1 MTEEPCVS
9 GIVPWGPNHQDTGN
23 WRQQPRGQWTGHIPG
38 PSRRP
43 QATLGHPAVHP
54 APGTTLGWTLSPISL
69 AHPAGSTFDTCPES
83 TCHHRRPGP
92 PLRHACPS
100 PLPAPRPTWHP
111 RGSTKC
117 TDWITPLLRL
127 EPPAAPAHAQSPGS
141 PPGPARP
148 HAGCTASPF
157 ARPHC
162 FPGALS
168 VCHAW
173 PFIRALLSGYP
184 RHLPALPRIWVTVPT
199 APLRRGPC

>member
-1 MTEEPCVS
+1 MLWASWPGGQTTKTLVTGASNPGAS
-9 GIVPWGPNHQDTGN
+9 GPATSPALPDAH
-23 WRQQPRGQWTGHIPG
+23 
-38 PSRRP
+38 RP
-43 QATLGHPAVHP
+43 LWVTPPFTQLLGLP
-54 APGTTLGWTLSPISL
+54 LGWTLSPISL

-157 ARPHC
+157 ARPHR
-162 FPGALS
+162 FPGAAS
-168 VCHAW
+168 ACHAW

-184 RHLPALPRIWVTVPT
+184 RHLPALPPIWVAVPT